1 MHVTVDGKT
10 DLHYYSVMAGS
21 FEEKWSVEKL
31 EGAENWSTWKF
42 QMKHLLLAK
51 GLWDF
56 VDGTAELAEDADDQA
71 QAEYNQ
77 KMQKAFSSIVL
88 AVSTKQLYLITS
100 TESPQEA
107 WEALRT
113 NFERDTLAN
122 KLFLKKQY
130 FRSQLKHGMSIEKHL
145 KYMKEL
151 ADKLAAIGAPISEE
165 DQVVTLL
172 GSLPPNYAT
181 LVTAL
186 EARVDDVNLKFV
198 QQALLHEEQKQKGQF
213 DHSRGASSGVQSDSV
228 LVGAQKK
235 SYRKPVTCFDCGVVG
250 HIRRDC
256 PNRKKQVTSMTFHKA
271 RIAEEENSCIDDDAA
286 FGASV
291 GFVECPQS
299 GQWLIDSGASSH
311 MTPEK
316 ELLVNY
322 HQFEKPE
329 VVGLGDGR
337 TVEAIGIG
345 TVYMNMKFK
354 VSDPKRAVLEQVL
367 HVPKLA
373 CNLFSVRAAVSR
385 GNVVQFGHT
394 RCWIRGVRGKLL
406 GMGSLIGKL
415 YQLDCISVSKEQ
427 ATIASEQQQQV
438 NLWHQR
444 FGHLNEQQISEI
456 IRNKLVSGIN
466 VPKISHVS
474 FCEACVK
481 GKLSRKPFK
490 PVGEIRSTRKLEL
503 VHSDVCGPMHTESF
517 GGKKYFVTFI
527 DDYTRYCVVYF
538 LKYKSE
544 VLEKFQEFEA
554 LVTNQSG
561 LRIGTLRT
569 DNGGE
574 YVSAE
579 FEAYLKSKGIY
590 HQLSVPYTPQQN
602 GVAERMNRTL
612 VESARSMIALAGV
625 SNSYWAEAMATAV
638 YIRNQTPTSSIKQ
651 SVTPVELWSGK
662 KPDVSHFKVF
672 GCMAYAHVHDAERRK
687 LDMKAEKLRFVG
699 YSLRSKGYR
708 LYNEGTGQILI
719 RRDVVFNESDFGH
732 KADEA
737 EIESIEATEVDS
749 GQTELKHFETETEE
763 QEPRRSERQRKPP
776 IRFGFEELA
785 DTVTVKHQVN
795 HVAYNI
801 CHITEP
807 KTINEALS
815 SEYASEWKAAAD
827 SEYMSLIE
835 NDTWDLVE
843 LPPGQKPI
851 GCKWIFKVKHT
862 NDGTVE
868 RFKGRLVAKGY
879 AQEYGLDYDETFA
892 PVVRFTSIRTLLA
905 FAVQHDMI
913 IHQMDVVTAFLNGTI
928 DEDIYMKQPEGY
940 VQPEKEHLVC
950 KLKKS
955 LYGLKQSSRCW
966 YRAFEEY
973 MKSIGFTQT
982 DADPCIFVHTGSKLT
997 IVAVYV
1003 DDLILIT
1010 ETVEEMKELK
1020 SELKSR
1026 FRMKDMGKLHYCLGI
1041 SIEYDENQKSLR
1053 LHQKQYILNI
1063 LDKYGLS
1070 EAKVVSTPADL
1081 NVKLEKNDS
1090 VSKVVDPLNY
1100 QSIVGSVLYV
1110 AIRTRP
1116 DIAQAVGAVAKF
1128 SSKPT
1133 EAHLTAVKRIL
1144 RYLKGTVNLVLT
1156 YQQSN
1161 AGVLVGYSDADWAN
1175 DIDDRHSTTG
1185 NLFLMAGG
1193 AISWF
1198 SKKQAVVALSSSE
1211 SEYIALCSATQ
1222 EAIWIRKLLHD
1233 LTVSDEVK
1241 PVTLMEDNQGA
1252 IAIAKNP
1259 VTHSR
1264 TKHIDIR
1271 FHFVREAVQNGLIEL
1286 KYCTS
1291 DNMVADLLT
1300 KPLSR
1305 GRFEL
1310 LRYALGLQIAK

>member
-1 MHVTVDGKT
+1 
-10 DLHYYSVMAGS
+10 
-21 FEEKWSVEKL
+21 
-31 EGAENWSTWKF
+31 
-42 QMKHLLLAK
+42 
-51 GLWDF
+51 
-56 VDGTAELAEDADDQA
+56 
-71 QAEYNQ
+71 
-77 KMQKAFSSIVL
+77 
-88 AVSTKQLYLITS
+88 
-100 TESPQEA
+100 
-107 WEALRT
+107 
-113 NFERDTLAN
+113 
-122 KLFLKKQY
+122 
-130 FRSQLKHGMSIEKHL
+130 
-145 KYMKEL
+145 
-151 ADKLAAIGAPISEE
+151 
-165 DQVVTLL
+165 
-172 GSLPPNYAT
+172 
-181 LVTAL
+181 
-186 EARVDDVNLKFV
+186 
-198 QQALLHEEQKQKGQF
+198 
-213 DHSRGASSGVQSDSV
+213 
-228 LVGAQKK
+228 
-235 SYRKPVTCFDCGVVG
+235 
-250 HIRRDC
+250 
-256 PNRKKQVTSMTFHKA
+256 MTFHRA
-271 RIAEEENSCIDDDAA
+271 RIADEGNSRPDNDAV

-337 TVEAIGIG
+337 TVEAIGVG
-345 TVYMNMKFK
+345 TVYMNMTFK

-367 HVPKLA
+367 YVPKLA

-394 RCWIRGVRGKLL
+394 RCWIRGVRRKLL

-415 YQLDCISVSKEQ
+415 YQLDCIPVSMEQ
-427 ATIASEQQQQV
+427 ATVASEQQQQI

-444 FGHLNEQQISEI
+444 FGHLNEQQLSEI
-456 IRNKLVSGIN
+456 IRNELVSGIN
-466 VPKISHVS
+466 VPRTSHVS

-490 PVGEIRSTRKLEL
+490 PVGETRTTRKLEL

-527 DDYTRYCVVYF
+527 DDYTHCCAVYF

-544 VLEKFQEFEA
+544 VLEKFRDFEA

-561 LRIGTLRT
+561 LKIGTLRT

-574 YVSAE
+574 YVSGE
-579 FEAYLKSKGIY
+579 FEAYLKSKGIH
-590 HQLSVPYTPQQN
+590 HQLTVPHSPQQN
-602 GVAERMNRTL
+602 GVAERMNRTV
-612 VESARSMIALAGV
+612 VESARSLIAHAGV
-625 SNSYWAEAMATAV
+625 PNGYWAEAVATAV
-638 YIRNQTPTSSIKQ
+638 YIRNRTPTSSIKQ
-651 SVTPVELWSGK
+651 RVTPVELWSGK

-672 GCMAYAHVHDAERRK
+672 GCMAYAHIHDAERRK

-699 YSLRSKGYR
+699 YSLKSKGYR
-708 LYNEGTGQILI
+708 LYNEETGQIFI
-719 RRDVVFNESDFGH
+719 RRDVFNESDFGH

-737 EIESIEATEVDS
+737 EVESIEVTEADS
-749 GQTELKHFETETEE
+749 SQTELKRLETEDE
-763 QEPRRSERQRKPP
+763 EPRRSERQRKPP
-776 IRFGFEELA
+776 VRFGFEELA

-795 HVAYNI
+795 HVAYNV
-801 CHITEP
+801 CHIAEP
-807 KTINEALS
+807 KTMNEALS
-815 SEYASEWKAAAD
+815 SEYATEWKAAAD

-843 LPPGQKPI
+843 LPPDQKSI

-862 NDGTVE
+862 SDGTVE

-879 AQEYGLDYDETFA
+879 AQEYGIDYEETFA
-892 PVVRFTSIRTLLA
+892 PVARFTSIRTLLA
-905 FAVQHDMI
+905 FAVQHEMI
-913 IHQMDVVTAFLNGTI
+913 IHQMDVVTAFLNGTV

-940 VQPEKEHLVC
+940 VQPGKEQLVC

-955 LYGLKQSSRCW
+955 LYGLKQSPRCW

-982 DADPCIFVHTGSKLT
+982 DADPCVFVRTGSKLT

-1010 ETVEEMKELK
+1010 ETVDEMKELK

-1041 SIEYDENQKSLR
+1041 SVEYDVNQKSLW
-1053 LHQKQYILNI
+1053 LHQKQYSLNI

-1090 VSKVVDPLNY
+1090 VSKLVDPLNY
-1100 QSIVGSVLYV
+1100 QSVVGSLLYV
-1110 AIRTRP
+1110 AIATRP
-1116 DIAQAVGAVAKF
+1116 DIAQAVGAVSKF

-1144 RYLKGTVNLVLT
+1144 RYLKGTVNLALK
-1156 YQQSN
+1156 YQQSDD
-1161 AGVLVGYSDADWAN
+1161 GVLVGYSDADWAN
-1175 DIDDRHSTTG
+1175 DPDDRHSTTG

-1193 AISWF
+1193 AISWL

-1211 SEYIALCSATQ
+1211 AEYIALCSATQ
-1222 EAIWIRKLLHD
+1222 EAIWIQKLLSH
-1233 LTVSDEVK
+1233 LTIPDEVK
-1241 PVTLMEDNQGA
+1241 PITLMEDNQGT

-1271 FHFVREAVQNGLIEL
+1271 FHFVREAVQSGIIEL
-1286 KYCTS
+1286 KYCAS
-1291 DNMVADLLT
+1291 ENMIADLLT